1 MGKNIISVKYEDSEF
16 PHTFRGK
23 DYCYY
28 TNIKLNIGNLVEV
41 PTVFG
46 KKIAKVSRINI
57 PQEEVLSITPYMKSV
72 IRKIDTIRY
81 LNFYEVKEDIS

>member
-1 MGKNIISVKYEDSEF
+1 MEKNIISVKYEDSEF
-16 PHTFRGK
+16 SHTFRGK

-41 PTVFG
+41 PTVFC

-57 PQEEVLSITPYMKSV
+57 PQEEVSSITP
-72 IRKIDTIRY
+72 
-81 LNFYEVKEDIS
+81 

>member
-28 TNIKLNIGNLVEV
+28 TNIKLNNDYHETRNLGSDGIVYR
-41 PTVFG
+41 G
-46 KKIAKVSRINI
+46 KLNPKESKKF
-57 PQEEVLSITPYMKSV
+57 SIKM
-72 IRKIDTIRY
+72 KIDKDDLTSSDCFYPTIKANTY
-81 LNFYEVKEDIS
+81 NEI